1 MSDSQRQP
9 QSQGDLTGSNV
20 KMETVHDKVDNM
32 AQNMVHSIVDNDPL
46 CIAYNVYVE
55 TIRNMN
61 PTSLMTEIK
70 SELQGY
76 KDCIEFG
83 PNNDKMAPEHLSGK
97 DSFYRWSKWHT
108 CTAAIK
114 EKAWTPERFKEA
126 AYKRY
131 VSIASR
137 YVGNLYASC
146 GMDVH

>member
-1 MSDSQRQP
+1 MESGVKSE
-9 QSQGDLTGSNV
+9 GDPRGDAV
-20 KMETVHDKVDNM
+20 QMD
-32 AQNMVHSIVDNDPL
+32 IVGNDPL

-61 PTSLMTEIK
+61 PMSLMTEIK

-114 EKAWTPERFKEA
+114 EKSWTPERFKEA

-131 VSIASR
+131 ISIASR
-137 YVGNLYASC
+137 YVANLHASC
-146 GMDVH
+146 SMDVH